1 MYPSSSL
8 SRIDFSS
15 KQAVPGN
22 ASLPVVYSTLDAN
35 ALINLIREHFSVEP
49 PLSCRLWHRGLSDV
63 YLVETNF
70 KPYIL
75 RITHKHWRKRADV
88 EFEMSFLSYLA
99 HHQLPVAAPL
109 PSKQGSLVIAIQAP
123 EGERYATL
131 FPYAEGEMAIGDLN
145 IKQSHHL
152 GKILAQIHQA
162 SQGFNPIAHR
172 QLLNLSYL
180 LDESLQTI
188 EPFFRQRSL
197 DWQEINQAI
206 ALIKQQVKL
215 LPTESPY
222 WSICWGDP
230 HSGNVHFT
238 ADNQPT
244 LFDFDQCGYGW
255 RVFDL
260 AKFLQVSLQ
269 SGLCRSVRDA
279 LLAGYQSIEK
289 LTQIEL
295 DCLHHLTQ
303 AAYIWSWAINVNN
316 LSLSDHS
323 RLSNGYFSRRL
334 ECFRRFV
341 SDDWQ

>member
-1 MYPSSSL
+1 M
-8 SRIDFSS
+8 IDFAS
-15 KQAVPGN
+15 KQGVPN
-22 ASLPVVYSTLDAN
+22 AGTLPVVYSTLDAN
-35 ALINLIREHFSVEP
+35 ALRFFICDHFSIP
-49 PLSCRLWHRGLSDV
+49 MPLTCRLWHRGLSDV
-63 YLVETNF
+63 YLVETDS

-75 RITHKHWRKRADV
+75 RITHNHWRKKADV

-99 HHQLPVAAPL
+99 HHQLPVAAPFL
-109 PSKQGSLVIAIQAP
+109 SKQGSFVIAIQAP
-123 EGERYATL
+123 EGERYASL

-145 IKQSHHL
+145 VMQSHHL
-152 GKILAQIHQA
+152 GKILAQIHQTA
-162 SQGFNPIAHR
+162 QGFHPPTDR
-172 QLLNLSYL
+172 QPLTLSYL
-180 LDESLQTI
+180 LDESLQKI
-188 EPFFRQRSL
+188 EPFLRHRL
-197 DWQEINQAI
+197 PDWEEIKRAI
-206 ALIKQQVKL
+206 ALIKQQVSG
-215 LPTESPY
+215 LPSEAPY

-230 HSGNVHFT
+230 HSGNVHFA
-238 ADNQPT
+238 ADNKPT

-269 SGLCRSVRDA
+269 SGLSRTVRDS
-279 LLAGYQSIEK
+279 LIAGYQSVEK

-323 RLSNGYFSRRL
+323 RLSDCYFSRRL